1 MNSRNPVL
9 LKIAKNPKIGLK
21 RKDETVYYGV
31 HIFRKASYDGLTN
44 INSQTPMEQSGL
56 ESSLVLT
63 TLILLLLPL
72 VITNGSSISL
82 STAVFAS
89 NTQVHVPNANTSTQI
104 MQGVDHTISH
114 PATINITIGDLI
126 LEGQGGPSGLIGL
139 RILDLDGE
147 KGPKIEVS
155 YLANVTIRG
164 DINATDMGTMRS
176 VTNPDR
182 TVYSEGQGILT
193 SATGNMATYT
203 FQGVGKYSSNGTLR
217 NHGSYFF
224 ISDTSPSSELSF
236 LNNKVGVYAD
246 EIDIAGKGIARIW
259 ELK

>member
-1 MNSRNPVL
+1 MDLS
-9 LKIAKNPKIGLK
+9 
-21 RKDETVYYGV
+21 
-31 HIFRKASYDGLTN
+31 IFKKLGSMTK
-44 INSQTPMEQSGL
+44 INSQTPMQQ
-56 ESSLVLT
+56 SSLEHSFVLI

-72 VITNGSSISL
+72 AIMDCSSNSL
-82 STAVFAS
+82 STAVFAL
-89 NTQVHVPNANTSTQI
+89 NTQVYIPNVNTFTQI
-104 MQGVDHTISH
+104 MQGVDRTVPH

-126 LEGQGGPSGLIGL
+126 LEGQGGPSGLRGL
-139 RILDLDGE
+139 RIIDLDGD

-164 DINATDMGTMRS
+164 GINATDMGTMWS

-193 SATGNMATYT
+193 SSATGNMATYT
-203 FQGVGKYSSNGTLR
+203 FQGVGKYSSDGRLR

-224 ISDTSPSSELSF
+224 NSDTSPSSELSF
-236 LNNKVGVYAD
+236 LNKKIGVYAD
-246 EIDIAGKGIARIW
+246 EIDTAGKGIARIW

>member
-1 MNSRNPVL
+1 MIRINNQNPM
-9 LKIAKNPKIGLK
+9 
-21 RKDETVYYGV
+21 
-31 HIFRKASYDGLTN
+31 
-44 INSQTPMEQSGL
+44 QQ
-56 ESSLVLT
+56 SSLEHSFVLI

-72 VITNGSSISL
+72 AIINGSSSSL
-82 STAVFAS
+82 STTVFAS
-89 NTQVHVPNANTSTQI
+89 NTQVYVPNVNTSTQT

-114 PATINITIGDLI
+114 PSTINITIGDLI
-126 LEGQGGPSGLIGL
+126 LEGQGGPSGLRGL
-139 RILDLDGE
+139 RIIDLDGD

-164 DINATDMGTMRS
+164 GINATDMGTMWS

-193 SATGNMATYT
+193 SSATGSMATYT
-203 FQGVGKYSSNGTLR
+203 FQGVGKYSSDGTLR

-224 ISDTSPSSELSF
+224 NSDTSPSSELSF
-236 LNNKVGVYAD
+236 LNNKIGVYAD
-246 EIDIAGKGIARIW
+246 EIDTAGKGTARIW